1 MIFVID
7 FLKILLSSLNL
18 LHIFV
23 QCPDIIKGELS
34 TEKEIK
40 SFLGEYQIS
49 FHNFMIV
56 FIVYCVYN
64 KMIFLW
70 VKQAFS
76 NIYSPKKFV
85 FTQLRYGHV

>member
-1 MIFVID
+1 MIFIID
-7 FLKILLSSLNL
+7 FLKILLSNLNL

-23 QCPDIIKGELS
+23 QCPDIIKGDLS

-56 FIVYCVYN
+56 LIVFII
-64 KMIFLW
+64 K
-70 VKQAFS
+70 
-76 NIYSPKKFV
+76 
-85 FTQLRYGHV
+85 